1 MAKLIITK
9 EQYSRLKAI
18 NEAVGTGKFKAGDQV
33 TWTNKKGEVK
43 TGTVIDRPTT
53 SANKIWVELGKG
65 QVFSY
70 DENAF
75 TLAQPTQPA
84 APSAAPSQAPSQG
97 QNVSRGTSSTQYQGH
112 ITKTLNNLYSEM
124 GGLFKFIVANRGQAM
139 NQQQD
144 SPEQQPQQPV
154 GSQEYSYE
162 GHPVKVVDNGNPKW
176 GQHLTLTP
184 GNVWVE
190 FKNGNIIQVEKS
202 KVDGLTSENYY
213 RLSEGRYVRDKD
225 MSSYLNKNLSQ
236 QQVKTFEGLM
246 FRVELIRNQLRKLE
260 NTGDSVVDSYLQKLK
275 TNPIIATDFDKMLN
289 IAATNPQTYEN
300 FAKFIQV
307 VNNRLYTG
315 TFKGENIVDKMAT
328 LGKMNIQEDANF
340 DKSAQSKKAFK
351 ENLFNFISLIVGLY
365 QYLFNKRKKQTVN
378 ATRPPRKQAPAAAPA
393 PAAPVSENDKLI
405 NEEIKRIKNIMN
417 ING

>member
-18 NEAVGTGKFKAGDQV
+18 NEAVGTGKFKAGDKV

-53 SANKIWVELGKG
+53 SANKIWVEMGKG

-75 TLAQPTQPA
+75 NLVPPPQPA
-84 APSAAPSQAPSQG
+84 APSQS
-97 QNVSRGTSSTQYQGH
+97 QNVSRGTSSTQYQEH
-112 ITKTLNNLYSEM
+112 ITKTLNNLYNEM
-124 GGLFKFIVANRGQAM
+124 GRLFKFIVGNRGQAM

-144 SPEQQPQQPV
+144 STEQEPQQSV

-162 GHPVKVVDNGNPKW
+162 GHPVKVVDSGNPKW

-184 GNVWVE
+184 NNVWVE
-190 FKNGNIIQVEKS
+190 FQNGNIIQVDKS
-202 KVDGLTSENYY
+202 KVKGLTSENYY

-225 MSSYLNKNLSQ
+225 MSNYLNKNLSQ

-260 NTGDSVVDSYLQKLK
+260 NTGDSVVDSYIQKLK
-275 TNPIIATDFDKMLN
+275 TNPIMATDFDKMLN

-365 QYLFNKRKKQTVN
+365 QYLFNKKKKQTVN
-378 ATRPPRKQAPAAAPA
+378 TTRPPRKQAPAAAP
-393 PAAPVSENDKLI
+393 VSENDELI
-405 NEEIKRIKNIMN
+405 NEEIKRIKNIMS